1 MDLLV
6 FFAKGNGDS
15 NMETDETELA
25 DNSEKIL
32 QKNLEKVNSELSPLP
47 AFMNTPKN
55 KNKGTNPSVRSSL
68 TLRSPPT
75 GLQKKML
82 VGAPLGAKSPKR
94 ETKPASPPAR
104 KGGGGGYWSVL
115 LPYLV

>member
-1 MDLLV
+1 MSKVILPTSPSDPV
-6 FFAKGNGDS
+6 INSHGKTKATDNRAKPIFAKGNGDS
-15 NMETDETELA
+15 NMETDETEPA

-68 TLRSPPT
+68 TLRSPPA
-75 GLQKKML
+75 GLQKKNA
-82 VGAPLGAKSPKR
+82 GESSLGS
-94 ETKPASPPAR
+94 
-104 KGGGGGYWSVL
+104 
-115 LPYLV
+115 